1 MASDLQVVATWGDS
15 GGLSPF
21 FPVRDC
27 WALRRGQLHEV
38 EPSRHEIDCQHFLDR
53 PPLISLC
60 SPLNVRGKTLSLLHV
75 SASTTLTE
83 AQLRELRTLL
93 ITVSESIKL
102 ALSNLKLQEALRECS
117 R

>member
-1 MASDLQVVATWGDS
+1 M
-15 GGLSPF
+15 
-21 FPVRDC
+21 
-27 WALRRGQLHEV
+27 
-38 EPSRHEIDCQHFLDR
+38 
-53 PPLISLC
+53 
-60 SPLNVRGKTLSLLHV
+60 RGKTLGLLHV

-83 AQLRELRTLL
+83 AQLRELQTLL